1 MGDDEKG
8 LRGTR
13 GERCW
18 ERRTRREEMMG
29 NLLNASIM
37 SGIMNGR
44 DKDTELKLS
53 LTVIYTRKG
62 ALNQLNLKPKDVN
75 RTNQC

>member
-13 GERCW
+13 GARCR
-18 ERRTRREEMMG
+18 ERRTRREERMG

-62 ALNQLNLKPKDVN
+62 VLNHLSLKPKDMN
-75 RTNQC
+75 RINQ